1 MPNASVP
8 KILVVEDHTDTLEA
22 LAKLVRLGGYEVSAA
37 DGYQSALELARRGH
51 FDLVLCDIGLW
62 DGDGCDLF
70 RELKALQKVEGIAVT
85 GYGMKDDV
93 ERCMEAGFKA
103 HLLKPYPVDTLLKS
117 IADALDGKPV
127 APVGN

>member
-1 MPNASVP
+1 MA
-8 KILVVEDHTDTLEA
+8 KVVVLGEGPRGT
-22 LAKLVRLGGYEVSAA
+22 LAKTAIARLGL
-37 DGYQSALELARRGH
+37 DRAR
-51 FDLVLCDIGLW
+51 DPQVY
-62 DGDGCDLF
+62 
-70 RELKALQKVEGIAVT
+70 AVGVKEIWQCPAGT
-85 GYGMKDDV
+85 VQPGSVIHTMGAPLPNETFGGGFIYGMKDDV